1 MVAMTSLCFFAEDS
15 SSAVEMLVNR
25 YTEGCRMHGR
35 GSGETY
41 NRNRILKKLGL
52 LEEKEGDKS
61 ERE

>member
-1 MVAMTSLCFFAEDS
+1 
-15 SSAVEMLVNR
+15 
-25 YTEGCRMHGR
+25 MHGR